1 MSNKQIQHFSTVW
14 DVIDDKDSN
23 DGGASDVDNT
33 DGNDCVGGCGGGA
46 VDVVSNS
53 PCKKPN
59 QPSVGCAGGTVG

>member
-33 DGNDCVGGCGGGA
+33 DGNDCVGGCGGDRKFWWLVLSPSG
-46 VDVVSNS
+46 VPRVSQRVV
-53 PCKKPN
+53 
-59 QPSVGCAGGTVG
+59 GI